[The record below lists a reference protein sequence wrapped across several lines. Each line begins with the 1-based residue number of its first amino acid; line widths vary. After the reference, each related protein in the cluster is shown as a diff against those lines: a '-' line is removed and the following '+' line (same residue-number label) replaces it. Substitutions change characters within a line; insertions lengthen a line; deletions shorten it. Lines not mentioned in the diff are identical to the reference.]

1 MPIDLLDTAEQEVPE
16 DDAARHVLN
25 FDSSIVQEYCA
36 SKAGKGTFR
45 GEWKH
50 DKSVSSAYWDP
61 RGRQIVSTSYDDTL
75 RCALVCFYR
84 TTEIDF
90 VNSMGHS
97 LACFQDQ

>member
-1 MPIDLLDTAEQEVPE
+1 MPIDLLDQADQEVPE

-36 SKAGKGTFR
+36 SKAGKGAFR

-50 DKSVSSAYWDP
+50 DKSASSAYWDP

-75 RCALVCFYR
+75 RCASIHFYF
-84 TTEIDF
+84 TTKNDS

-97 LACFQDQ
+97 LSYFQD